1 MCLAGGRG
9 PYLPRYKRLGSPGMA
24 SVRSSRSNESH
35 LDHVVEAAAG
45 ASVPV
50 GDDADDPSNVGGR
63 KGRGR
68 GRGGG
73 EAGAWTKRR
82 WKNSRARGIF
92 CGLMGG
98 EGHRKG
104 RKVGLGYSTTCGRG
118 SSWRWRGR
126 RSRAPP
132 RRRRP
137 RSSSRRRGT
146 SPRWRRGPGTTG
158 GAGGGCKERGV
169 GAR

>member
-9 PYLPRYKRLGSPGMA
+9 PYLPRYKSLGSPGMA
-24 SVRSSRSNESH
+24 SVRSSRPNESH

-82 WKNSRARGIF
+82 WKIVGLGEFSVGSWGERAWEWAQRRARGF
-92 CGLMGG
+92 HHLWARELM
-98 EGHRKG
+98 EVAREA
-104 RKVGLGYSTTCGRG
+104 LTC
-118 SSWRWRGR
+118 
-126 RSRAPP
+126 PP
-132 RRRRP
+132 P
-137 RSSSRRRGT
+137 PPPS
-146 SPRWRRGPGTTG
+146 
-158 GAGGGCKERGV
+158 
-169 GAR
+169 